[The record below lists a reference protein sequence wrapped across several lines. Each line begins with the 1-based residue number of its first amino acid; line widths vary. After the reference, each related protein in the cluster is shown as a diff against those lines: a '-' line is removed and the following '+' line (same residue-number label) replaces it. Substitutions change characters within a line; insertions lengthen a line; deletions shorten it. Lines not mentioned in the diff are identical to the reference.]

1 MLNKILLQVIVFLLI
16 ISNGYSQSRK
26 SSVLT
31 AYAKVGYL
39 LVSPS
44 ASDLGYSSAEGTNVD
59 KYLDLNKINFG
70 IGLQA
75 LFNYSST
82 IRLGADIGLQ
92 KLFSSK
98 YDIGASGG
106 NINEDYHINNEQDI
120 YILGVA
126 ELDLKGTPI
135 FFQAGGG
142 MHLVIWQWEYHYSS
156 LYQNIDEVE
165 NDSDLNF
172 GLSILAGVNIPVGN
186 LTLPVYARIDQIFRY
201 GSTITGS
208 AGVGL
213 TF

>member
-1 MLNKILLQVIVFLLI
+1 MLYKIILQVLVFI
-16 ISNGYSQSRK
+16 FFISSGYSQLRK
-26 SSVLT
+26 SSVMT

-39 LVSPS
+39 LASPS
-44 ASDLGYSSAEGTNVD
+44 ASDLGYSSTEGTNVD

-75 LFNYSST
+75 LFNSGST
-82 IRLGADIGLQ
+82 LRLGVDIGLQ

-106 NINEDYHINNEQDI
+106 NIYEDYHSNNEQDI

-126 ELDLKGTPI
+126 EFDLKGTPI

-142 MHLVIWQWEYHYSS
+142 MHLVLWQWEYHYSS

-165 NDSDLNF
+165 NDSALNF

-186 LTLPVYARIDQIFRY
+186 LNLPVFARIDQIFRY
-201 GSTITGS
+201 GSAITGS
-208 AGVGL
+208 AGIGL